1 MSLWTLALLIAL
13 YNLMTFG
20 NGPVMIPL
28 LQTHLVGGAKIL
40 TEDQLLYA
48 FTIAR
53 VTPGQ
58 ANYYVASIGYMLFGM
73 PGAII
78 TTLAIILPGYIMI
91 PLLHGYE
98 HLRDSR
104 WINGFTKGLTV
115 TSVGLILAAVVQIS
129 RDELTQPIAWVV
141 LFVTLVMTQLLK
153 WNALVALAAVSCLG
167 LLLKWFL

>member
-53 VTPGQ
+53 RN
-58 ANYYVASIGYMLFGM
+58 A
-73 PGAII
+73 GA
-78 TTLAIILPGYIMI
+78 GE
-91 PLLHGYE
+91 LLRRKHRL
-98 HLRDSR
+98 HALRNSR
-104 WINGFTKGLTV
+104 RNRRDTRHHPAGLHHDP
-115 TSVGLILAAVVQIS
+115 AA
-129 RDELTQPIAWVV
+129 AW
-141 LFVTLVMTQLLK
+141 L
-153 WNALVALAAVSCLG
+153 
-167 LLLKWFL
+167 